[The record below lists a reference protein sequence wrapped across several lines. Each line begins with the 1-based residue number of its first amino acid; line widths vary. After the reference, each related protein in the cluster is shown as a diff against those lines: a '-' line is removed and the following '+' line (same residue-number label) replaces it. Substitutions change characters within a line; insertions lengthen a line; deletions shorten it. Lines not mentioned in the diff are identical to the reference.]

1 MSDFL
6 RTHLIQLVNV
16 IQSIRPIDLLDI
28 ALLMILVYTILK
40 FVRET
45 RAGQLM
51 KGIGFIVVVFFLS
64 DILELKAIHWISVKA
79 LNAGLIAVIV
89 LFQPELRRVL
99 EKFGSTSARL
109 SRLTLGEDEDVIAQ
123 WNKAIPIICA
133 SVEQLSKTATGAL
146 IVIERGTKL
155 GEQILNGTVMQAIP
169 STELF
174 GNIFYNKTPLHDG
187 AVIMRDGIIWAAAC
201 FLPKPQKEELIDK
214 HLGSRHRAAI
224 GMSENSDALVIVV
237 SEETGQISVADD
249 GILTRNY
256 TAKSL
261 ERLLRAVLIPQE
273 KDNWRNKTIKL
284 PFLRR
289 KGNKQKDT
297 EQEALPQKEE
307 PTLELPQ
314 DDILRALDQPEP
326 QKTAA
331 RKPPAKKKK
340 EG

>member
-1 MSDFL
+1 MLDAL
-6 RTHLIQLVNV
+6 RTEWTALLNVLNSISLI
-16 IQSIRPIDLLDI
+16 DYLDI
-28 ALLMILVYTILK
+28 ALLTILVYTVFK
-40 FVRET
+40 FMRET

-51 KGIGFIVVVFFLS
+51 KGIAFIIVVFFIS
-64 DILELKAIHWISVKA
+64 DFLELKAIRWISVKA
-79 LNAGLIAVIV
+79 LNAGLIAIII
-89 LFQPELRRVL
+89 LFQPELRRAL

-109 SRLTLGEDEDVIAQ
+109 SRLTFGEDDDVIAQ
-123 WNKAIPIICA
+123 WNRSIPIVCA

-155 GEQILNGTVMQAIP
+155 GEQILTGTIMKALP

-224 GMSENSDALVIVV
+224 GMSENSDAIVIVV

-261 ERLLRAVLIPQE
+261 ERLLRSVLLPQE
-273 KDNWRNKTIKL
+273 KESWRSKTIKL

-289 KGNKQKDT
+289 KSADKPT
-297 EQEALPQKEE
+297 PQNPQMEL

-314 DDILRALDQPEP
+314 DEILNALESTESIQSAES
-326 QKTAA
+326 T
-331 RKPPAKKKK
+331 PPAKKTKR

>member
-1 MSDFL
+1 MSDLFSQWWNAL
-6 RTHLIQLVNV
+6 YNV
-16 IQSIRPIDLLDI
+16 FKSINPNDFFDI
-28 ALLMILVYTILK
+28 ALLTYLVYILLK

-51 KGIGFIVVVFFLS
+51 KGIMFIVAVYAVSLVLRLRAISWLS
-64 DILELKAIHWISVKA
+64 LKALDV
-79 LNAGLIAVIV
+79 GVIAIII

-99 EKFGSTSARL
+99 ERFGTTTTKF
-109 SRLTLGEDEDVIAQ
+109 SRLAIGDNEDAIAK
-123 WNKAIPIICA
+123 WNVAIPVICDA
-133 SVEQLSKTATGAL
+133 VEQLSKTATGAL
-146 IVIERGTKL
+146 IVIERSTKL
-155 GEQILNGTVMQAIP
+155 GEQILNGTVMKAIP

-237 SEETGQISVADD
+237 SEETGQISIAED

-256 TAKSL
+256 TKNSL
-261 ERLLRAVLIPQE
+261 DKLLRATLIPQE
-273 KDNWRNKTIKL
+273 KDSWRSKTIRL
-284 PFLRR
+284 PFLRKKPAQLPKKPNNQIQDASER
-289 KGNKQKDT
+289 RSP
-297 EQEALPQKEE
+297 EQ
-307 PTLELPQ
+307 
-314 DDILRALDQPEP
+314 
-326 QKTAA
+326 
-331 RKPPAKKKK
+331 KK

>member
-1 MSDFL
+1 MLDAL
-6 RTHLIQLVNV
+6 RTEWTALLNVLNSISLI
-16 IQSIRPIDLLDI
+16 DYLDI
-28 ALLMILVYTILK
+28 ALLTILVYTIFK
-40 FVRET
+40 FMRET

-51 KGIGFIVVVFFLS
+51 KGIAFIIVVFFVS
-64 DILELKAIHWISVKA
+64 DFLELKAIRWISVKA
-79 LNAGLIAVIV
+79 LNAGLIAIII
-89 LFQPELRRVL
+89 LFQPELRRAL

-109 SRLTLGEDEDVIAQ
+109 SRLTFGEDDDVIAQ
-123 WNKAIPIICA
+123 WNRSIPIVCA

-155 GEQILNGTVMQAIP
+155 GEQILTGTIMKALP

-224 GMSENSDALVIVV
+224 GMSENSDAIVIVV

-261 ERLLRAVLIPQE
+261 ERLLRSVLLPQE
-273 KDNWRNKTIKL
+273 KESWRSKTIKL

-289 KGNKQKDT
+289 KSADKPTPPN
-297 EQEALPQKEE
+297 PQMEL

-314 DDILRALDQPEP
+314 DEILNALESTESIQSAES
-326 QKTAA
+326 T
-331 RKPPAKKKK
+331 PPAKKTKR

>member
-1 MSDFL
+1 MLDAL
-6 RTHLIQLVNV
+6 RTEWTALLNVLNSISLI
-16 IQSIRPIDLLDI
+16 DYLDI
-28 ALLMILVYTILK
+28 ALLTILVYTIFK
-40 FVRET
+40 FMRET

-51 KGIGFIVVVFFLS
+51 KGIAFIIVVFFVS
-64 DILELKAIHWISVKA
+64 DFLELKAIRWISVKA
-79 LNAGLIAVIV
+79 LNAGLIAIII
-89 LFQPELRRVL
+89 LFQPELRRAL

-109 SRLTLGEDEDVIAQ
+109 SRLTFGEDDDVIAQ
-123 WNKAIPIICA
+123 WNRSIPIVCA

-155 GEQILNGTVMQAIP
+155 GEQILTGTIMKALP

-224 GMSENSDALVIVV
+224 GMSENSDAIVIVV

-261 ERLLRAVLIPQE
+261 ERLLRSVLLPQE
-273 KDNWRNKTIKL
+273 KESWRSKTIKL

-289 KGNKQKDT
+289 KSADKPTSQN
-297 EQEALPQKEE
+297 PQMEL

-314 DDILRALDQPEP
+314 NEILNALESTESIQSAES
-326 QKTAA
+326 T
-331 RKPPAKKKK
+331 PPAKKTKR